1 MNKIVKFIMSESKRI
16 SVLVWGHSYVR
27 RLQEY
32 CEQQQDTHNLGL
44 SFDKHSIFF
53 KARGGGKSIH
63 AKLDFKVIDQV
74 GADMVVLDIGTN
86 DLDSERVS
94 PNVLAREVFD
104 AASTIQYMYPQV
116 KRIVILEV
124 LFRTPNGT
132 FPLHNRN
139 FFLAAH
145 QYNNK
150 VKILVN
156 SQPDRQNA
164 KILFWHHKGLTQNWQ
179 SFIMDGVH
187 LTPEGMKKY
196 FSSIRRLILRLSP
209 AIRNHTD
216 D

>member
-1 MNKIVKFIMSESKRI
+1 MSELDRI
-16 SVLVWGHSYVR
+16 SVLIWGHSYVR
-27 RLQEY
+27 RLQDY
-32 CEQQQDTHNLGL
+32 CEQHQEAHNLGL

-53 KARGGGKSIH
+53 KARGGGKAIH

-74 GADMVVLDIGTN
+74 GADIVILDIGTN
-86 DLDSERVS
+86 DLDSERVA

-104 AASTIQYMYPQV
+104 AATTIQYMYPQV
-116 KRIVILEV
+116 KKIVILEV
-124 LFRTPNGT
+124 LFRTPNGS
-132 FPLHNRN
+132 FPLHNEN

-150 VKILVN
+150 VKSLVN
-156 SQPDRQNA
+156 NQHDRQNA
-164 KILFWHHKGLTQNWQ
+164 KILFWHHKGLVQNWP

-209 AIRNHTD
+209 AVRKDKD